1 MNLNSIQS
9 FTEHEFKNILK
20 VFLNL
25 PVFYKLLL
33 SFCNCLIWE
42 SQNKWPISKIPRQ
55 KREWKT
61 RACFL
66 SPSLSFFTF
75 SCPLFS
81 LFLYFKIK
89 QAVIPAMEPGQHH
102 IPFATEIFQS
112 HCQLV
117 TVFQLCAVPKP
128 GPHLTHW
135 THWKSS
141 VREEGTQQFSQGWAL
156 QPSENHF
163 KVCASQMHPPF
174 PRFWVQFRRLVGEV
188 VSERLR

>member
-1 MNLNSIQS
+1 MLAFQVCWKGHTAHHVRLNLCSGS
-9 FTEHEFKNILK
+9 FTLPQCGVNQDPPEHRHLLK
-20 VFLNL
+20 
-25 PVFYKLLL
+25 
-33 SFCNCLIWE
+33 
-42 SQNKWPISKIPRQ
+42 
-55 KREWKT
+55 
-61 RACFL
+61 A
-66 SPSLSFFTF
+66 
-75 SCPLFS
+75 

-128 GPHLTHW
+128 GPYPTHW

-163 KVCASQMHPPF
+163 KVCASQMHHPF

-188 VSERLR
+188 VSERLQ